1 MVGDLHTAALVG
13 ADGSVDWLCL
23 PRFDSDAAFAALL
36 GDEENGSWR
45 LAPTAADAVARRSYR
60 GDSLV
65 LDTEWSCGEG
75 RIRVTDLMPPREQQ
89 PRLVRIVEGLDGDV
103 AVRGTLRMRLGYG
116 RVVPWVTREPGG
128 LRALAGPDALW
139 LTTAAPL
146 LGADH
151 STVSDFRVRAGERV
165 AFVLAW
171 APSTDPAPAVPDPLE
186 DLQRT
191 EEFWSGW
198 SGRLPADLPYRVA
211 VVRSLVTL
219 KGLIYQPT
227 GGIVA
232 AATTSL
238 PEDPGGVRNWDYR
251 FCWLRDAALTLGALL
266 RCGYVDEAA
275 AWRNWL
281 VRAVAGDP
289 ADVRVLYGVAGERR
303 LPELELGWLAGY
315 EGARPV
321 RIGNGA
327 ADQVQLDVYGEV
339 LDALHLAREAG
350 LPDDERAWAVQQ
362 ALLEHLEQH
371 WRDPDQGLWEMRGEP
386 RHFVHSKV
394 MAWVAFDRA
403 AQAVD
408 EQGLPGDADR
418 FRAAARHDPCRRPGA
433 RASTSGDC
441 FVQSY
446 GSTEVDAAL
455 LLLPQVG
462 SSRPTTRAWL
472 GTVERVQS
480 ELVVDGL
487 VRRYRTPDGS
497 SADGVSGTEG
507 AFLACSFWLADALA
521 LVGRGTQAQAPV
533 RAPARAGQR
542 RRAARGGVRPD
553 RRPAA
558 GEHPAGVQPRR
569 VGEHRAQPGRAQP
582 AAGFAPPERGLR
594 PVSPG
599 RAPSRP
605 ERAAPRRAA
614 RAPRRRQAGR
624 RAWPRHS

>member
-1 MVGDLHTAALVG
+1 VRIEDYAMVGDLHTAALVG

-75 RIRVTDLMPPREQQ
+75 RIRVTDLMPPRERQ

-128 LRALAGPDALW
+128 LRAVAGPDALW

-303 LPELELGWLAGY
+303 LPEVELGWLAGY

-403 AQAVD
+403 AQAVA
-408 EQGLPGDADR
+408 EQGLPGDADHYR
-418 FRAAARHDPCRRPGA
+418 QLRDAVHANVLEHGLDPGGG
-433 RASTSGDC
+433 S

-462 SSRPTTRAWL
+462 FLPPDDPRVA

-521 LVGRGTQAQAPV
+521 LVGRWDEAQHLFERLLALVSDVGLLAEEYDPIAGRQLGNTPQAFSHVGLVNTALNLTGHSPQL
-533 RAPARAGQR
+533 GSR
-542 RRAARGGVRPD
+542 RRHRG
-553 RRPAA
+553 
-558 GEHPAGVQPRR
+558 
-569 VGEHRAQPGRAQP
+569 
-582 AAGFAPPERGLR
+582 
-594 PVSPG
+594 
-599 RAPSRP
+599 
-605 ERAAPRRAA
+605 
-614 RAPRRRQAGR
+614 
-624 RAWPRHS
+624 

>member
-45 LAPTAADAVARRSYR
+45 LAPTAADAVAHRSYR

-65 LDTEWSCGEG
+65 LDTEWTCGEG

-103 AVRGTLRMRLGYG
+103 AVRGTLRVRLGYG

-128 LRALAGPDALW
+128 LRAVAGPDALW

-151 STVSDFRVRAGERV
+151 STVSDFRVCAGERV
-165 AFVLAW
+165 AFTLAW
-171 APSTDPAPAVPDPLE
+171 APSTDPAPAVPDPLDE
-186 DLQRT
+186 LQRT

-198 SGRLPADLPYRVA
+198 SGRLPADLPYRAA

-219 KGLIYQPT
+219 KGLTYRPT

-275 AWRNWL
+275 AWRDWL

-303 LPELELGWLAGY
+303 LPEVELGWLAGY

-339 LDALHLAREAG
+339 LDAFHLAREAG
-350 LPDDERAWAVQQ
+350 LPDDGRAWDVQR
-362 ALLEHLEQH
+362 ALLGHLERH
-371 WRDPDQGLWEMRGEP
+371 WQDPDQGIWEVRGEP
-386 RHFVHSKV
+386 RHFVYSKV

-403 AQAVD
+403 AQAVT
-408 EQGLPGDADR
+408 EHGLPGDADR
-418 FRAAARHDPCRRPGA
+418 FRAVRDTIHADVLEHGFDERLD
-433 RASTSGDC
+433 S

-446 GSTEVDAAL
+446 GSSDVDAAL
-455 LLLPQVG
+455 LLLPQLGFLPAGDPRIV
-462 SSRPTTRAWL
+462 
-472 GTVERVQS
+472 GTVDRVQR

-487 VRRYRTPDGS
+487 VRRYRVGSTGGS
-497 SADGVSGTEG
+497 SDGVSGDEG
-507 AFLACSFWLADALA
+507 AFLVCSFWLADALA
-521 LVGRGTQAQAPV
+521 LVGRPEQ
-533 RAPARAGQR
+533 ARALFERLLGLTNDVGLLAEEYDPVHRRQLGNTPQAFSHVGLVNTALNLAGHSPQLGSR
-542 RRAARGGVRPD
+542 RRHRG
-553 RRPAA
+553 
-558 GEHPAGVQPRR
+558 
-569 VGEHRAQPGRAQP
+569 
-582 AAGFAPPERGLR
+582 
-594 PVSPG
+594 
-599 RAPSRP
+599 
-605 ERAAPRRAA
+605 
-614 RAPRRRQAGR
+614 
-624 RAWPRHS
+624 